1 VRLKD
6 LPLRVTA
13 LTSAVLLVVP
23 AALVL
28 LVPRRLASGLD
39 RLMPDAA
46 LLQSFAARPAQ
57 PPPALWQQRLGPAA
71 AQRHWRAQRRLWWQ
85 FWGPHGDAGA
95 YLVFS
100 ALPTDVLP
108 TDALRVDD
116 LIVVAPSP
124 LARQLLQEQLKL
136 RRRPPR
142 GFDLRCSQALLQQEA
157 VYWNPAALA
166 QMLGPLAP
174 LAMTLQQGCLS
185 LRSETSS
192 LLWQGEAEVS
202 PDTHGAAPD
211 RLAVP
216 FLPLKPSIAQP
227 LELRGQRLDLLLRGL
242 LSTALLRTALAE
254 RYGLGAEQLRRLQSA
269 PFSLQLQAQPK
280 GPYRAGLQLLV
291 RLPGERKLWERWLL
305 DLSTAL
311 EQQGL
316 TRLQPQPA
324 LSLWNREDGAVVG
337 GWRWLASDQLLLF
350 LGPNPVQAPTL
361 QAPAEGDWQLVL
373 QPRQLEALQLLPPGL
388 PLVVKRASQLVLLG
402 RGSGSTALAGR
413 LELR

>member
-1 VRLKD
+1 
-6 LPLRVTA
+6 
-13 LTSAVLLVVP
+13 
-23 AALVL
+23 
-28 LVPRRLASGLD
+28 
-39 RLMPDAA
+39 
-46 LLQSFAARPAQ
+46 
-57 PPPALWQQRLGPAA
+57 
-71 AQRHWRAQRRLWWQ
+71 
-85 FWGPHGDAGA
+85 
-95 YLVFS
+95 
-100 ALPTDVLP
+100 
-108 TDALRVDD
+108 
-116 LIVVAPSP
+116 
-124 LARQLLQEQLKL
+124 
-136 RRRPPR
+136 
-142 GFDLRCSQALLQQEA
+142 
-157 VYWNPAALA
+157 
-166 QMLGPLAP
+166 
-174 LAMTLQQGCLS
+174 
-185 LRSETSS
+185 
-192 LLWQGEAEVS
+192 
-202 PDTHGAAPD
+202 
-211 RLAVP
+211 
-216 FLPLKPSIAQP
+216 
-227 LELRGQRLDLLLRGL
+227 LDLLLRGL